1 MQNEMANKHKV
12 MNQSIVIR
20 EYGASNV
27 LKIEENIINK
37 PKKNELLI
45 RHTGIGINY
54 HDIYVRSGLY
64 KTLKLPGIPGCE
76 GVGVIE
82 EIGSEVENFKSVIE
96 LFTLLADMVHIQIIG
111 Y

>member
-1 MQNEMANKHKV
+1 MQNEMANKHKI

-54 HDIYVRSGLY
+54 HDIYVRAGLY
-64 KTLKLPGIPGCE
+64 KTLKLLPWK
-76 GVGVIE
+76 
-82 EIGSEVENFKSVIE
+82 F
-96 LFTLLADMVHIQIIG
+96 LFFCFLKFLNHFFQKKF
-111 Y
+111 

>member
-12 MNQSIVIR
+12 RNQSIVIR

-64 KTLKLPGIPGCE
+64 KTLKLPGTPGCE
-76 GVGVIE
+76 GVGKIE
-82 EIGSEVENFKSVIE
+82 KWVLKSKILKSVIE
-96 LFTLLADMVHIQIIG
+96 LSTLPANMVHIQIIG
-111 Y
+111 C